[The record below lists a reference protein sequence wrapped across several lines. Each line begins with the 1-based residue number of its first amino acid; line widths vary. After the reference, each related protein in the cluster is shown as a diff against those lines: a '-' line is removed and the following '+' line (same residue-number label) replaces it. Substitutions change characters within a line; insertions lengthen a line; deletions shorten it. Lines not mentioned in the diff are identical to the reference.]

1 MNNNELYLTQNL
13 KWNSRNRIF
22 NKIREMGRASSTML
36 SYELQLSRPTV
47 KKCLEE
53 LLELGVICENG
64 FIEHTGGRRANAY
77 SVDAMKKVAIGVDLT
92 KNHITVIAADLCGNI
107 VSEQRVRYPFSME
120 EEYLKK
126 LGELVCETVL
136 QLQVEDETVAGV
148 GIAVPGLITED
159 HQQIF
164 YGKILGFTG
173 MTAKKMGKYI
183 PYRCYLYNDADAA
196 GYAEVSSRK
205 DIADAFYICLSNNI
219 GGSVLINHQVY
230 KGEGP
235 RSGEVGHMTIVLD
248 GNECYCGQKG
258 CFETYCNATILSD
271 LFEGDLDVFFE
282 KLEEGNKVCEKVWE
296 EYLHYLSIAAN
307 NVRMLFDCKV
317 ILGGYVGAYMEPY
330 LKELKALA
338 CQRNTFEDNAE
349 YLEVCKVKR
358 EALALGSA
366 LPFIHELWNTI

>member
-1 MNNNELYLTQNL
+1 MSNELYLSQNL
-13 KWNSRNRIF
+13 KWNNRNRIF
-22 NKIREMGRASSTML
+22 NKIREIGRASSTIL
-36 SYELQLSRPTV
+36 SYELQLIWPTRIRLMQR
-47 KKCLEE
+47 KKW
-53 LLELGVICENG
+53 LL
-64 FIEHTGGRRANAY
+64 
-77 SVDAMKKVAIGVDLT
+77 
-92 KNHITVIAADLCGNI
+92 
-107 VSEQRVRYPFSME
+107 
-120 EEYLKK
+120 
-126 LGELVCETVL
+126 
-136 QLQVEDETVAGV
+136 DETVAGV

-173 MTAKKMGKYI
+173 ITAKKMGKYI

-271 LFEGDLDVFFE
+271 LFEGDLDMFFE
-282 KLEEGNKVCEKVWE
+282 KLEEGNKVCEKVWD
-296 EYLHYLSIAAN
+296 EYLHYLAIAAN
-307 NVRMLFDCKV
+307 NVRMLFD
-317 ILGGYVGAYMEPY
+317 
-330 LKELKALA
+330 
-338 CQRNTFEDNAE
+338 
-349 YLEVCKVKR
+349 CKVKR